1 MEQNWTA
8 FWARV
13 SDAFHQALAPFRAVA
28 GAFGQHPSDIQ
39 IWCFLCGVFFLA
51 VVAIQTYGDIML
63 RRRGAFAT
71 GKVIG
76 IDKSSDGPDTPIIE
90 FADRLGKTWRF
101 GSHLPVNGTTGN
113 VGAVVEVIYD
123 PLHPKRAREVG
134 RLLMKAVHLA
144 VWYAVVAGLMVLAF
158 LPGLF
163 FQLIHSGGEAQA
175 AVAGQH
181 LAGHETVGHQE
192 GDRVGDVLGAADT
205 ADRRLSGVLGKDR
218 LPLFAR

>member
-1 MEQNWTA
+1 MPDNRTRIPRNRWRRVNRFVAIVLYWQKTGSPVGAFMEQSWTA

-76 IDKSSDGPDTPIIE
+76 IDKSSDGRTRRSSNSPTDWARPGVSTRTCRSTERP
-90 FADRLGKTWRF
+90 
-101 GSHLPVNGTTGN
+101 GT
-113 VGAVVEVIYD
+113 
-123 PLHPKRAREVG
+123 
-134 RLLMKAVHLA
+134 
-144 VWYAVVAGLMVLAF
+144 
-158 LPGLF
+158 
-163 FQLIHSGGEAQA
+163 SAQ
-175 AVAGQH
+175 
-181 LAGHETVGHQE
+181 
-192 GDRVGDVLGAADT
+192 R
-205 ADRRLSGVLGKDR
+205 SK
-218 LPLFAR
+218 